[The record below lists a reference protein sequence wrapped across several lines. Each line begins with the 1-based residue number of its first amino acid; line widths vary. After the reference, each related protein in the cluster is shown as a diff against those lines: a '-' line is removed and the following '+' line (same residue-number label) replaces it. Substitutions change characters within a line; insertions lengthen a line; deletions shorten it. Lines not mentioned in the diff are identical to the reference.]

1 MSRNAFSNLRYGY
14 VCTLLDLINMNQL
27 NRITHIRRLF
37 VEKAEG
43 FDEVVSFLT
52 ELGMISSND
61 HKLSLET
68 DWTTS
73 DSAIRRNEILRKL
86 LDKRNRYRTEVFRF
100 LNRFRLVQTKMIYT
114 SPDQSR
120 SSESAV
126 RNFLIDLGVVVHLLE
141 IGKYILL
148 PEYLSLFVSARNNAN
163 HTSPVLLEKNVKTRN
178 EIGYAAEDLVAEYEC
193 ERVGPEHA
201 DKVDHVSMRN
211 TAAGYDIQS
220 ISIET
225 DGQVTPRFIEV
236 KAVSPK
242 TFKFYWSKNEVA
254 VARVLSNW
262 YYLYLLPVTRG
273 GQFNLDKLVV
283 IPDPC
288 NSIFQDN
295 TNWVT
300 ETDATICYLKRAEL
314 N

>member
-1 MSRNAFSNLRYGY
+1 
-14 VCTLLDLINMNQL
+14 MNQL

-52 ELGMISSND
+52 ELDMISRSDN
-61 HKLSLET
+61 KLSLNN
-68 DWTTS
+68 DWTIS
-73 DSAIRRNEILRKL
+73 NSVIRRNEILRRL

-100 LNRFRLVQTKMIYT
+100 INRFRLVQAEVIYT

-141 IGKYILL
+141 IDKYILL
-148 PEYLSLFVSARNNAN
+148 PEYLSLLVSARSNAN
-163 HTSPVLLEKNVKTRN
+163 HTSPVLLEKNVKTRS
-178 EIGYAAEDLVAEYEC
+178 EIGHAAEDLIAEYER
-193 ERVGPEHA
+193 ERIGPDHA

-211 TAAGYDIQS
+211 TAAGYDILS

-236 KAVSPK
+236 KAVSPN

-254 VARVLSNW
+254 IARILSNW
-262 YYLYLLPVTRG
+262 YYLYLLPVNQD
-273 GQFNLDKLVV
+273 GQFNIDKLVV

-288 NSIFQDN
+288 NSILREN

-300 ETDATICYLKRAEL
+300 ETDATICYIKSARH
-314 N
+314 

>member
-1 MSRNAFSNLRYGY
+1 MSNAFSNLRYDY
-14 VCTLLDLINMNQL
+14 VCSLLDIIGNSQL
-27 NRITHIRRLF
+27 NMITHIRRLF

-43 FDEVVSFLT
+43 FDEAVSFLT
-52 ELGMISSND
+52 ELGMISSD
-61 HKLSLET
+61 EDKLSLIT

-73 DSAIRRNEILRKL
+73 DSAIRRNEIIRKL
-86 LDKRNRYRTEVFRF
+86 LNKRNRYRTEVFRF
-100 LNRFRLVQTKMIYT
+100 INRFRLVQTKIIYT
-114 SPDQSR
+114 SADQSR

-126 RNFLIDLGVVVHLLE
+126 RNFLIDLGVVEHLLE
-141 IGKYILL
+141 IDKYILL
-148 PEYLSLFVSARNNAN
+148 PEYLSLLVSARNNAN
-163 HTSPVLLEKNVKTRN
+163 NTSPVLLEKNVKAKN
-178 EIGYAAEDLVAEYEC
+178 EIGHAAEELIVEYER
-193 ERVGPEHA
+193 ERVGPTHA

-254 VARVLSNW
+254 IARILSNW
-262 YYLYLLPVTRG
+262 YYLYLLPVNRD
-273 GQFNLDKLVV
+273 GQFNMDKLVV
-283 IPDPC
+283 LPDPR
-288 NSIFQDN
+288 NSILQEK

-300 ETDATICYLKRAEL
+300 ETDATICYIKRTEL